1 MANVKLSS
9 RELDLVC
16 DAGIILTKNNII
28 AKVYELMG
36 QLSEMYRE
44 ELKTC
49 PYTAITAILPKISRG
64 ENYEGLPWVML
75 DYPRYFRA
83 NDHFAIRTFFW
94 WGHFLSISLLVK
106 GKFATGWQWDNLDAV
121 LMKDW
126 YLCCSTDAWQHHFRP
141 DNYIEYCNFQKD
153 QLNNLPFIKL
163 AKKIP
168 VAEFELAQTY
178 LQEAFLQIGQIIK
191 KASN

>member
-36 QLSEMYRE
+36 QLSEMYIE
-44 ELKTC
+44 ELKT
-49 PYTAITAILPKISRG
+49 YSDVAITATPPKISRG

-75 DYPRYFRA
+75 DYPRYFKA
-83 NDHFAIRTFFW
+83 EDHFAIRTFFW
-94 WGHFLSISLLVK
+94 WGHFLGISLLVK
-106 GKFATGWQWDNLDAV
+106 GKFMAELQWEKLDAAM
-121 LMKDW
+121 MKDW

-141 DNYIEYCNFQKD
+141 DNYMLYSSFQKG
-153 QLNNLPFIKL
+153 QINNLPFIKL

-168 VAEFELAQTY
+168 VAEFEQASAY
-178 LQEAFLQIGQIIK
+178 LQEAFLQIQEIIK

>member
-1 MANVKLSS
+1 
-9 RELDLVC
+9 
-16 DAGIILTKNNII
+16 
-28 AKVYELMG
+28 MG
-36 QLSEMYRE
+36 QLSEFYLT
-44 ELKTC
+44 ELKTY
-49 PYTAITAILPKISRG
+49 PDIAITAIPPKISRG

-75 DYPRYFRA
+75 DYPRYFKV
-83 NDHFAIRTFFW
+83 NEHFAIRTFFW

-106 GKFATGWQWDNLDAV
+106 GKLAADWQWEKLDTA

-141 DNYIEYCNFQKD
+141 DNFILFCSFQND
-153 QLNNLPFIKL
+153 QLSNLPFIKL

-168 VAEFELAQTY
+168 VAEFEQAAAY
-178 LQEAFLQIGQIIK
+178 LQEAFLQIREIIK

>member
-28 AKVYELMG
+28 AKVYDLMG
-36 QLSEMYRE
+36 QLSEFYLT
-44 ELKTC
+44 ELKTY
-49 PYTAITAILPKISRG
+49 PDIAITAIPPKISRG

-75 DYPRYFRA
+75 DYPRYFKV
-83 NDHFAIRTFFW
+83 NEHFAIRTFFW

-106 GKFATGWQWDNLDAV
+106 GKLAADWQWEKLDAA

-141 DNYIEYCNFQKD
+141 DNFIPFCSFQND
-153 QLNNLPFIKL
+153 QLSNLPFIKL

-168 VAEFELAQTY
+168 VAEFEQAAAY
-178 LQEAFLQIGQIIK
+178 LQEAFLQIWEIIK